1 MELKQDLYIIPL
13 SKGNLIY
20 SPLRRGMF
28 WANDEASQIVQHY
41 LKGDKDS
48 LVQADNPV
56 VKYIKQLEKITVDVP
71 QQDSEKFNKNSL
83 VVIPSQICNLA
94 CSYCYAHKAHA
105 GEYIIDKSM
114 LAMVYDYVLRG
125 KDKNKYFTF
134 IGGGEPMTAWG
145 LLKWSFDYI
154 TSHKANNNVF
164 FNITTNATLFNEDII
179 SSVKRYGVHIN
190 VSSDILKEVQDMQRP
205 FQNNNKSSFDII
217 HKNIRLLDE
226 NDIPYSIRS
235 TITLNNVSLMPK
247 MVQFAVENYHNLKSM
262 HFEPVTGHVKTGSE
276 YYNEYIDSFFQARI
290 IAKSHGIDLHNS
302 ITRSVFNIS
311 ERSCNGEMCITP
323 TGHIVAC
330 HRVSSMKDSHFNEFC
345 YGKVTETGIEILTDK
360 YKNFLRLSNKKGK
373 NCKQCFA
380 HWHCTGIC
388 PIEQVTLTEEQLK
401 SRCEF
406 IREIIKKILL
416 ENLNK

>member
-217 HKNIRLLDE
+217 HKYI
-226 NDIPYSIRS
+226 IVYSS
-235 TITLNNVSLMPK
+235 
-247 MVQFAVENYHNLKSM
+247 
-262 HFEPVTGHVKTGSE
+262 
-276 YYNEYIDSFFQARI
+276 
-290 IAKSHGIDLHNS
+290 
-302 ITRSVFNIS
+302 
-311 ERSCNGEMCITP
+311 
-323 TGHIVAC
+323 
-330 HRVSSMKDSHFNEFC
+330 
-345 YGKVTETGIEILTDK
+345 
-360 YKNFLRLSNKKGK
+360 
-373 NCKQCFA
+373 
-380 HWHCTGIC
+380 
-388 PIEQVTLTEEQLK
+388 
-401 SRCEF
+401 
-406 IREIIKKILL
+406 
-416 ENLNK
+416 